1 MNTVINKA
9 STPSKPISV
18 LIVEDELIAAENISR
33 NLKKQGYQVSAIVDS
48 GEDAIQRATSDRP
61 DLVLMDIMLHGTMDG
76 IQAAEQIHHQLN
88 IPLIYMTAYGDDT
101 TLERAKQTHPSGY
114 LVKPFKPQSLKIAIE
129 VALQRDRAQLQQTHH
144 LVRRLQHAEHQLHT
158 QALQEPLTGLPNR
171 RALEQHFA
179 SMVQQYNTQGSSSLG
194 SSPQLLPILCLKIRH
209 WQRIHTYF
217 GYQKSDELW
226 RAIAKRLEQQL
237 RKPIYLAYLGTEE
250 LAIILPPVAHR
261 HEVVRQAQQLLQS
274 FQTPFSVDDQSLSLA
289 GRIGISLYPQD
300 GQNLDDLLTLSSNA
314 LSGGESSPQAQSIVF
329 HTQQLNHAS
338 TNTTPLDLELEN
350 SLRTALANQ
359 ELHLRYQPIV
369 SLPARQIIGAEV
381 LLRWH
386 HRQQGWIS
394 PATFIPIAEKF
405 GLMPQIG
412 LWLVEQVCLYQ
423 RNLANAGF
431 QPIRLSINLSPSQ
444 FFQNTLV
451 HDLSEIVKRTQVDPR
466 WFQLEITEDIV
477 IKDFEWSERQIK
489 ALKKL
494 GFSIAMD
501 DFGKGHSSLL
511 YLQSLSFDVIKI
523 DQAFVRNIHQ
533 KNTNQVIVK
542 ALTTM
547 AHQLNMK
554 VVAEGIEVEEELNTI
569 QELAGDFS
577 QGYLTGK
584 PMAGEALQITLA
596 ARQACHLGN

>member
-48 GEDAIQRATSDRP
+48 GEDAIQRATVDRP

-76 IQAAEQIHHQLN
+76 IQAADQIHRQLN

-144 LVRRLQHAEHQLHT
+144 LVRRLQHAEHQLQT

-179 SMVQQYNTQGSSSLG
+179 NVVHQYKAQSCSSVG

-289 GRIGISLYPQD
+289 GRIGIALYPED
-300 GQNLDDLLTLSSNA
+300 GQQLDDLLKLSSNA
-314 LSGGESSPQAQSIVF
+314 LSVGEFSPQAQSIVF
-329 HTQQLNHAS
+329 HTHQALHMSAS
-338 TNTTPLDLELEN
+338 TTALDLELEN
-350 SLRTALANQ
+350 SLRNALTNQ
-359 ELHLRYQPIV
+359 ELHLRYQPII
-369 SLPARQIIGAEV
+369 SLPARQIVGAEV

-405 GLMPQIG
+405 GLMPHIG
-412 LWLVEQVCLYQ
+412 LWLVEQVCVYQ
-423 RNLANAGF
+423 RNLLNAGF

-477 IKDFEWSERQIK
+477 IKDFEWSERQMK

-523 DQAFVRNIHQ
+523 DQAFVRDIHQ
-533 KNTNQVIVK
+533 KSTNQVIVK

-584 PMAGEALQITLA
+584 PMAAEALQITLA
-596 ARQACHLGN
+596 AR